1 MTTAPRLG
9 PLPQIHAA
17 LPLAAALQA
26 FLAVALCGFGLALL
40 LLPQR
45 LLQRPLTQGVVSLH
59 VAADGQLRLWHQPV
73 QRPELAAFLQATAQ
87 RRPGSR
93 LRVIPDPQ
101 VNWGRLRPLLR
112 ELQQGPLPLELQLP
126 PAPASSTPPPSPRA

>member
-1 MTTAPRLG
+1 MSSAPRLAQATD
-9 PLPQIHAA
+9 LRAA

-26 FLAVALCGFGLALL
+26 VLAAALCGFSLALL

-45 LLQRPLTQGVVSLH
+45 LLQRPLSQGVVSLH

-73 QRPELAAFLQATAQ
+73 GRPELAAFLKATAQ

-101 VNWGRLRPLLR
+101 VSWGRLRPVLR
-112 ELQQGPLPLELQLP
+112 ELERGPLPLELQLP
-126 PAPASSTPPPSPRA
+126 LPPATPPRARA